1 MSAISLLPLRHDS
14 HSNHQVNGAVS
25 RAESLIT
32 ISDDVDTVMRKH
44 IAMLSR
50 SLSSSVERRTTA
62 EKSMADGFAESEQA
76 FQTALCRIK
85 RPSLLKVNGDFH
97 YNPRFIISPE
107 DSF

>member
-1 MSAISLLPLRHDS
+1 MSVISLLPPKHDS

-44 IAMLSR
+44 IAMLR

-76 FQTALCRIK
+76 FQTAPCRIK
-85 RPSLLKVNGDFH
+85 RPPLLKVNGDFH

-107 DSF
+107 GSF